1 MYKKSQIE
9 ILGMT
14 LIIMFISLGILFLI
28 KFNILESPTNVKGR
42 FVHSELASS
51 TLSTL
56 LVTNVHECRGVN
68 IRDLLID
75 CAEGQSILCNGSA
88 NPNSCDYS
96 KHVIRVIFNDSLA
109 VWEKDYKFTAWT
121 DGDLAWVED
130 DLDGPP
136 DYTECPKER
145 KSALFFFETETKG
158 TLFIRLDIC
167 R

>member
-1 MYKKSQIE
+1 MSKKSQIE

-75 CAEGQSILCNGSA
+75 AAEGQSIRCGGA
-88 NPNSCDYS
+88 PNPNSKDYS
-96 KHVIRVIFNDSLA
+96 KQVIEGIFQDSLQA
-109 VWEKDYKFTAWT
+109 WEKVYKFKSWTEDYGPVVDT
-121 DGDLAWVED
+121 DGN
-130 DLDGPP
+130 
-136 DYTECPKER
+136 ECPKER

-167 R
+167 G